1 VFFCGAAGLNYAP
14 SGAGGADAAA
24 AAAEASAAARAAAA
38 AADAA
43 AAGPPDEA
51 RGALREG
58 RARLKENNGA
68 AALVFFKA
76 RLCRSFVPIF
86 CADTRAQAPPPPAQ
100 KALMLTRRS
109 GDKCL
114 ERRAVRGL
122 AVARRA
128 QGDRAGAIADLQSV
142 LEISKAMGEF
152 TGDTDALGAIA
163 DLYTELG
170 DLEKAG
176 SFYDRYLAALKG
188 ETDSVD

>member
-1 VFFCGAAGLNYAP
+1 
-14 SGAGGADAAA
+14 
-24 AAAEASAAARAAAA
+24 
-38 AADAA
+38 
-43 AAGPPDEA
+43 
-51 RGALREG
+51 
-58 RARLKENNGA
+58 
-68 AALVFFKA
+68 
-76 RLCRSFVPIF
+76 
-86 CADTRAQAPPPPAQ
+86 
-100 KALMLTRRS
+100 MLTRRS

-176 SFYDRYLAALKG
+176 AFYDRYLAALKG